1 MKWTC
6 VVAGVL
12 WMAASAASAS
22 DVCPVPSGVVQVALP
37 SGLPAELSKAVGEI
51 ALPGE
56 PFDTIDVYV
65 KGDKHRRYLFVWHS
79 GNRWIV
85 AAEVGGIALRASVSV
100 YDLSK
105 KDKLLVEER
114 MTVPSGACAVAT
126 QLSGH

>member
-1 MKWTC
+1 MKGTC
-6 VVAGVL
+6 IVAGAL
-12 WMAASAASAS
+12 WITASATSASAG
-22 DVCPVPSGVVQVALP
+22 CPVPPGVVQVALP

-56 PFDTIDVYV
+56 PFDTTDVYV
-65 KGDKHRRYLFVWHS
+65 KGHKHQRYFFVWHS

-100 YDLSK
+100 YDLSR
-105 KDKLLVEER
+105 KDKPLVEER
-114 MTVPSGACAVAT
+114 MTVPSRACAVAT